1 MRLSFGRLIDPDQWA
16 AAGIKKRP
24 DWLANPDVSI
34 ALAHLDHDEV

>member
-1 MRLSFGRLIDPDQWA
+1 MPLTFRRQIDPDQWA

-34 ALAHLDHDEV
+34 ALEHPGLDEV